1 MTSLAVRKVDNKT
14 ENNKVKNNKAME
26 NIAEEKKRIRR
37 DILKKR
43 SELSMEERMKASLVI
58 TDRIIGHQWFYRADV
73 LLAFVGYGSEID
85 TSGIIKEALRCGKKV
100 YVPKVCANEMH
111 FYRIYDYDGLVRGYK
126 GIPEPSG
133 LSEKYDFN
141 SDNAG
146 CERTLLLMPGV
157 AFDMEKN
164 RIGYGKGFYDRFL
177 QDKEKLR
184 LHSIAIGFLCQIVDN
199 IPSDERDIKPYQI
212 ICV

>member
-1 MTSLAVRKVDNKT
+1 MQNNSDY
-14 ENNKVKNNKAME
+14 NKVKNNMVME
-26 NIAEEKKRIRR
+26 NIAEEKKRIRHE
-37 DILKKR
+37 ILKKR
-43 SELSMEERMKASLVI
+43 SELSMEERTKASLVI

-85 TSGIIKEALRCGKKV
+85 TSGIINEAQRCGKKV
-100 YVPKVCANEMH
+100 YVPKICGDEMH
-111 FYRIYDYDGLVRGYK
+111 FYRIYDHDGLERGYK

-133 LSEKYDFN
+133 LSERYVYDPE
-141 SDNAG
+141 NAG

-157 AFDMEKN
+157 AFDMERN

-177 QDKEKLR
+177 QDKEELR
-184 LHSIAIGFLCQIVDN
+184 LHSIAIGFSCQIVDN
-199 IPSDERDIKPYQI
+199 IPSGEHDMKPYQI